1 MYLHKDD
8 KELLRDIIVT
18 VSERTGVDESIV
30 EKDYYVTMILKEL
43 VQRNPNVVFKG
54 GTSLSKAYHVIER
67 FSEDIDITFEEHL
80 GEARRKKIKYQLLKP
95 ISEELDLI
103 IENWQ
108 LIESDKDYNHYDF
121 IYDSVCSEDKR
132 GLRPYVKLET
142 ALMSYSYPTE
152 EKEITNIIFECLA
165 AEEPEILNEYGLE
178 PFPMKTQAISRTII
192 DKIFAVCD
200 YYMTGKATRNSRHLY
215 DIFKL
220 KECISID
227 DEFKKLFAD
236 VRKHRAD
243 MDIQITPSAKEEVDL
258 LAVAEELILEDFYAD
273 DYAISTMKLISD
285 NTTYET
291 VKRSYID
298 LVRNILK

>member
-95 ISEELDLI
+95 ISEELDLV

-152 EKEITNIIFECLA
+152 EKKITNIIFECLA

-220 KECISID
+220 KKYILL
-227 DEFKKLFAD
+227 DEAFKKLFID
-236 VRKHRAD
+236 VRRHRAG
-243 MDIQITPSAKEEVDL
+243 MNIRVSPSAQNDIDL
-258 LAVAEELILEDFYAD
+258 LAVAEELMQEGFYAN
-273 DYAISTMKLISD
+273 DYADSTMKLISD
-285 NTTYET
+285 NVTYET
-291 VKRSYID
+291 VIQEYLD
-298 LVRNILK
+298 LLKSILQ

>member
-18 VSERTGVDESIV
+18 VSERTGIDESIV

-54 GTSLSKAYHVIER
+54 GTSLSKAYHVIDR

-80 GEARRKKIKYQLLKP
+80 GEARRKKIKYQLLQP
-95 ISEELDLI
+95 ISEDLDLEI
-103 IENWQ
+103 DNW
-108 LIESDKDYNHYDF
+108 K
-121 IYDSVCSEDKR
+121 

-152 EKEITNIIFECLA
+152 EKEITSIIFDCLA
-165 AEEPEILNEYGLE
+165 TEESEILRDYGLE
-178 PFPMKTQAISRTII
+178 PFKMKTQTLSRTII

-200 YYMTGKATRNSRHLY
+200 YYMVGRATRNSRHLY

-220 KECISID
+220 KNYITID
-227 DEFKKLFAD
+227 DDFKRLFTD
-236 VRKHRAD
+236 VRKHRAE
-243 MDIQITPSAKEEVDL
+243 MDIKITPSAREDVDL
-258 LAVAEELILEDFYAD
+258 LAVAEELVQEDFYAD
-273 DYAISTMKLISD
+273 DYVDSTMKLISD
-285 NTTYET
+285 NIFYET
-291 VKRSYID
+291 VKLNYIE
-298 LVRNILK
+298 LVRSILR